1 METLD
6 TQRQVCGKTYLR
18 MEEYGN
24 NWGVNMSYNY
34 SEVPTD
40 FEAMAHRIDEA
51 RRRGETRSQLD
62 QAGIVQEAW
71 LPRQRRQVLHQVGR
85 FLVTMGE
92 RLEQDVLAT
101 PSV

>member
-6 TQRQVCGKTYLR
+6 TQGQVCGKTYLH
-18 MEEYGN
+18 MEGYRDN
-24 NWGVNMSYNY
+24 CGVNMSYNY

-40 FEAMAHRIDEA
+40 FEAMRYRIDEA
-51 RRRGETRSQLD
+51 RRRGQIRSQLD

-71 LPRQRRQVLHQVGR
+71 LAHQGRQVLHQVGHL
-85 FLVTMGE
+85 LVALGE
-92 RLEQDVLAT
+92 RLSPDVLST